1 MRAKPELSNPRRT
14 AGTAPPAPRARTTS
28 QVVVAGTTAQVRA
41 KCRPLLFVIH
51 GPQLGSVFAVRGPQ
65 IVIGR
70 GNHADVSLADDAI
83 SREHARLTIRGEG
96 AYLEDLTSQG
106 GTFINEVRV
115 EGRIRLSDGDQL
127 RLGPGTLVKFSMV
140 DRLEEHAM
148 LTLFEM
154 TLRDPLT
161 RVYNRRYFD
170 KRLHEELSFARRQG
184 TPLALLLIDID
195 HFKQVNDRC
204 GHPVGDRVLELVAK
218 RIQAVLRPEDVLARY
233 GGEEFVVIARNTSL
247 KNGEVLAERVRRD
260 VLSMVVPLPG
270 FDLRVT
276 ISIGVTALCADVGNA
291 SERELVAAVD
301 GAMYRA
307 KRAGRNRVYAA
318 PWHDGC
324 ID

>member
-1 MRAKPELSNPRRT
+1 
-14 AGTAPPAPRARTTS
+14 
-28 QVVVAGTTAQVRA
+28 
-41 KCRPLLFVIH
+41 
-51 GPQLGSVFAVRGPQ
+51 
-65 IVIGR
+65 
-70 GNHADVSLADDAI
+70 
-83 SREHARLTIRGEG
+83 
-96 AYLEDLTSQG
+96 
-106 GTFINEVRV
+106 
-115 EGRIRLSDGDQL
+115 
-127 RLGPGTLVKFSMV
+127 
-140 DRLEEHAM
+140 M

-291 SERELVAAVD
+291 SETELVAAVD